1 MGRKVIKYYNVTAKK
16 FFMEGGDVVEK
27 GEGGM
32 IVLFEFEHPYKGW
45 TWKLSMDVKKT
56 DLVLEEFTA
65 LKELAF
71 VERFPLTRDGVT
83 RCYNKIYK
91 KYNTVRKSP
100 PFTAEQFTE
109 MLKQRFEEVDERIK
123 LCVTEMN
130 KIMAG
135 KVKKH

>member
-1 MGRKVIKYYNVTAKK
+1 M
-16 FFMEGGDVVEK
+16 VER
-27 GEGGM
+27 GEGSV

-71 VERFPLTRDGVT
+71 VERFPLTKDGVT
-83 RCYNKIYK
+83 RCYNKIHR
-91 KYNTVRKSP
+91 KYTTVKKSP

-123 LCVTEMN
+123 FFVTEMT
-130 KIMAG
+130 KIMTE
-135 KVKKH
+135 KVKNH

>member
-1 MGRKVIKYYNVTAKK
+1 M
-16 FFMEGGDVVEK
+16 VER
-27 GEGGM
+27 GEGSV

-56 DLVLEEFTA
+56 DLVLEELTA

-71 VERFPLTRDGVT
+71 VERFPLTKDGVT
-83 RCYNKIYK
+83 RCYNKIHR
-91 KYNTVRKSP
+91 KYNTVKKSP

-123 LCVTEMN
+123 FFVTEMN
-130 KIMAG
+130 KIITE
-135 KVKKH
+135 KVKNH